1 MLDIVTL
8 VCLGGVYLWRRRVRI
23 RRHEEDI
30 RNSGDMPRENGF
42 SFVPE
47 KALPDGIQPPPKP
60 DDDGAGSGATG
71 ITGPNIP
78 PLLDG
83 LVAAIDPLEALSRID
98 MGVVDALDFSS
109 ARDLSNFG
117 DLKDEVSTHM
127 VDMDDPSGW
136 YHRLHGYVAE
146 RAAGHAMEAA
156 GHTVEFP
163 DTPNQEG
170 FDLLVDGEPFQ
181 VKSGMDAHAV
191 SDHLA
196 HHPDIP
202 VFTTPEVAAH
212 FPGNHAVIG
221 LHELDH
227 HSIDAS
233 IHGTFDA
240 IDHGHVAGD
249 FHFPWI
255 TGTISGFREMKLF
268 GKGDTTAGSAARNWG
283 LDVAGTGGG
292 GFAGAKAGA
301 ILLSAFGP
309 VGAGIGVA
317 LGGVAGAVYGRR
329 LTNRIKRTPLELAMK
344 SCADAYDKGI
354 SGPINEARTGLAE
367 LVESE
372 RTAFENLREQIGE
385 NAARQIQERKT
396 KYLRSVAAFT
406 RAFPAVLDDTA
417 ANLEMEKQGALSQ
430 IGRSSVF
437 VRLFWPSRG
446 DIYSRIVSAWF
457 NRKEREL
464 AQYREEFRSY
474 AGQPGSGDEIMRF
487 ERIREFLSERSLRHD
502 GFAVMCAEL
511 RNELDLLEASAEEIR
526 SDARDRVEAERD
538 TALAKIERFMSGT
551 YASLAAALKEGG
563 KRLAAAKNAV
573 AIEARKLGI
582 AGA

>member
-8 VCLGGVYLWRRRVRI
+8 ACLGGVYLWRRRARI

-30 RNSGDMPRENGF
+30 RNSGDMPRENCF

-47 KALPDGIQPPPKP
+47 KEPPAPVRGLEMP
-60 DDDGAGSGATG
+60 FRGNGGVAGG
-71 ITGPNIP
+71 ITGTDIP

-83 LVAAIDPLEALSRID
+83 LAAAIDPLEALSRID
-98 MGVVDALDFSS
+98 LGVVDALDFSS
-109 ARDLSNFG
+109 ARDLSDFG
-117 DLKDEVSTHM
+117 DLKDEVSRHM
-127 VDMDDPSGW
+127 GDMDDPSGW

-181 VKSGMDAHAV
+181 VKSGLDAHAV

-202 VFTTPEVAAH
+202 VFTTPDVAAH
-212 FPGNHAVIG
+212 FPHDHAVIG

-227 HSIDAS
+227 SAIDSS

-240 IDHGHVAGD
+240 IDHGHITGD

-255 TGTISGFREMKLF
+255 TGTISGWREAKLL
-268 GKGDTTAGSAARNWG
+268 GNGDTTFGSAARNWG

-292 GFAGAKAGA
+292 GLVGAKAGA
-301 ILLSAFGP
+301 ILLSVLGP
-309 VGAGIGVA
+309 VGAGIGAA
-317 LGGVAGAVYGRR
+317 LGGIGGALWGRR
-329 LTNRIKRTPLELAMK
+329 LTNKIKRTPLELARK
-344 SCADAYDKGI
+344 RCEDAYGNGI
-354 SGPINEARTGLAE
+354 SGPLNETRAGLSK
-367 LVESE
+367 LVDE
-372 RTAFENLREQIGE
+372 ENAKFAALRERIGE
-385 NAARQIQERKT
+385 DAARRIGERRT
-396 KYLRSVAAFT
+396 EYLQLVAEFT
-406 RAFPAVLDDTA
+406 CNFPAVLDDVAT
-417 ANLEMEKQGALSQ
+417 NLEMEKRGALSQ

-437 VRLFWPSRG
+437 VRLFWPSRS

-457 NRKEREL
+457 NRKELEL
-464 AQYREEFRSY
+464 AQYRKEFGPY
-474 AGQPGSGDEIMRF
+474 AGQPGSEEEINRRF
-487 ERIREFLSERSLRHD
+487 ERIREFLSEHSLSHD
-502 GFAVMCAEL
+502 GLAGICAEL
-511 RNELDLLEASAEEIR
+511 RVELDALEAQVEKIR
-526 SDARDRVEAERD
+526 GDARAQVKSGRD
-538 TALAKIERFMSGT
+538 TALAGMERFLSGT
-551 YASLAAALKEGG
+551 YANLTAALKEGG
-563 KRLAAAKNAV
+563 KRLAAAREAV
-573 AIEARKLGI
+573 ATEARRLGI